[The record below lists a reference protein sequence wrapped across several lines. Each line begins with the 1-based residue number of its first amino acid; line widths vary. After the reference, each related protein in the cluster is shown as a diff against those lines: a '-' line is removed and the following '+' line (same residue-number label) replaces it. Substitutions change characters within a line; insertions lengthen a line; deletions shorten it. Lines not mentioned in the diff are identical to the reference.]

1 MEGRGGG
8 EGLIGCV
15 VGYHCETE
23 EEFAEAF
30 EKVLG
35 LGEEE
40 VRGMRERA
48 RRTARRFD
56 EETFEGKWLEGFET
70 LVGK

>member
-1 MEGRGGG
+1 MR
-8 EGLIGCV
+8 I
-15 VGYHCETE
+15 GYHCESE
-23 EEFAEAF
+23 KEFAEAF

-48 RRTARRFD
+48 RRTAGRFD
-56 EETFEGKWLEGFET
+56 EETFERMWLDGFDT
-70 LVGK
+70 LVGG